1 MPTVGSD
8 RRAWYFS
15 LNTDKLGISPALSH
29 RFYCW
34 TVVYMSSVCGIVN
47 IQFLLLFYLNSVP
60 KQLLVLILYAK
71 TGWILLSD
79 FLRCDLF
86 PFPPHGPAL

>member
-1 MPTVGSD
+1 
-8 RRAWYFS
+8 
-15 LNTDKLGISPALSH
+15 
-29 RFYCW
+29 
-34 TVVYMSSVCGIVN
+34 MSSVCGIVN

-86 PFPPHGPAL
+86 PFPPPMDLHYKFALTIFRENSLNILSAFYGFLCRNI